1 MLSNK
6 LESLQVPEYIL
17 NMNESNGEITIQIPE
32 DNFAAETESIIKKP
46 GSLIFID
53 LSTFEAV
60 FSTDYVK
67 TSDVVARQGDLEA
80 AIFLQ
85 IKLTDEGIEKLKEL
99 SEIYK
104 ETTEE
109 VTNEDG
115 TKEEKTTKKELFILL
130 NGMSLGTTVLENIV
144 YDNTIMIPFAASNN
158 NDELNAA
165 MNEAKTESII
175 LNSGMPPLT
184 YSYTN
189 EVVQT
194 EMKLETVLYYIS
206 AIFAV
211 ALILFIFI
219 IIKFK
224 ARGFISMYLQIG
236 FFAVLL
242 LIIRLTN
249 VTLTMEG
256 IAGLIIAAILNY
268 VFNYI
273 MLKRIKEPGMYKE
286 TNLSFMFYTLPVFI
300 VSIIFTFSTKAI
312 LSSFGMTIFWGIIIT
327 YVYNFIFSKYVFENL
342 TGGKKDENS
351 KNNN

>member
-1 MLSNK
+1 
-6 LESLQVPEYIL
+6 
-17 NMNESNGEITIQIPE
+17 
-32 DNFAAETESIIKKP
+32 
-46 GSLIFID
+46 
-53 LSTFEAV
+53 
-60 FSTDYVK
+60 
-67 TSDVVARQGDLEA
+67 
-80 AIFLQ
+80 
-85 IKLTDEGIEKLKEL
+85 
-99 SEIYK
+99 
-104 ETTEE
+104 
-109 VTNEDG
+109 
-115 TKEEKTTKKELFILL
+115 
-130 NGMSLGTTVLENIV
+130 
-144 YDNTIMIPFAASNN
+144 
-158 NDELNAA
+158 
-165 MNEAKTESII
+165 
-175 LNSGMPPLT
+175 
-184 YSYTN
+184 
-189 EVVQT
+189 
-194 EMKLETVLYYIS
+194 MKLETVLYYIS

-273 MLKRIKEPGMYKE
+273 MLKRVKEPGMYKE

>member
-1 MLSNK
+1 MKKKVILVIGIILIVAALIAISLFGIYVKNENGDKRNIIPNYKMGMEFTNARKIIASVSDGIASEKIFDKDGNEITKKEEGVEYTEENGYRIEQTKINPDDIKTLDNYKKSKEVLSNK

-165 MNEAKTESII
+165 N
-175 LNSGMPPLT
+175 
-184 YSYTN
+184 
-189 EVVQT
+189 
-194 EMKLETVLYYIS
+194 
-206 AIFAV
+206 
-211 ALILFIFI
+211 
-219 IIKFK
+219 
-224 ARGFISMYLQIG
+224 
-236 FFAVLL
+236 
-242 LIIRLTN
+242 
-249 VTLTMEG
+249 
-256 IAGLIIAAILNY
+256 
-268 VFNYI
+268 
-273 MLKRIKEPGMYKE
+273 
-286 TNLSFMFYTLPVFI
+286 
-300 VSIIFTFSTKAI
+300 
-312 LSSFGMTIFWGIIIT
+312 GIII
-327 YVYNFIFSKYVFENL
+327 VL
-342 TGGKKDENS
+342 
-351 KNNN
+351 